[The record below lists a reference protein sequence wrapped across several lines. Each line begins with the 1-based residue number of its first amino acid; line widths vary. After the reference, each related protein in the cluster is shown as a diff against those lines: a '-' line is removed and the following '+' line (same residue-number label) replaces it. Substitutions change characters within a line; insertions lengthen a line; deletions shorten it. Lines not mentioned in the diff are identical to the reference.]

1 MEMNFMKRVRKY
13 SGRTLRLKII
23 LFTFISFFLLLINTG
38 IGEISGKEYF
48 RQGKKDLEA
57 SQYSEAIRN
66 LSVAQK
72 EFTLLEDYTLYYLA
86 KAYRGLGEHE
96 KSLETLR
103 SLLDK
108 YPATPLKRKVRL
120 AEILEARDS
129 KSCDILSLC
138 EAYIGDYQEDEE
150 TLFLYA
156 KMLRETGDTAKAAA
170 VFKKLYVGAGEFSH
184 AALKEVNAADISVK
198 DVIERAANLFKRNDF
213 AEAEQEL
220 RLALE
225 KENGESRSEILKNL
239 GYSLFRQKKYRE
251 AADVF
256 GRIDDLYDRAR
267 SLYRAGD
274 QKGFDATLATLIS
287 RNDKRAGYLLSA
299 VAADKRREKDFEGAL
314 KVYDEVFRNYPSDA
328 EDALWGIGWTQYIS
342 GDYAK
347 SAVVFSQLYEKYGE
361 LKYLYW
367 QAKSLEA
374 DGKNAADLYS
384 KLLLA
389 DNSFYAVMSYAM
401 NKKSLTRQASL
412 KSLLPD
418 ISFDKPKNSERIE
431 TMISLDMVKEAILE
445 LSNASRKI
453 DTPSELLYI
462 ISKFQELGEFRRSIG
477 LATRIPYSEK
487 MHTFWYPLAYWD
499 NVEPI
504 AKKYNIDPLVAL
516 SVMREESRFDPNA
529 KSGAGAYGLMQL
541 MPQTAYRLDRSLK
554 LGIHSPSQLTVA
566 RNNIHL
572 GSFYLR
578 SLFNEF
584 HSLPHV
590 LAAYNA
596 GELAVRMW
604 QEQGNYRSVDEF
616 IEDIPYA
623 ETRNYVKKVLTSYF
637 QYKKLSSVDTG
648 GDVAVSILGEL

>member
-1 MEMNFMKRVRKY
+1 MIPFNKNSSQSFRIK
-13 SGRTLRLKII
+13 TAF
-23 LFTFISFFLLLINTG
+23 FTFISFFLLLINTG

-48 RQGKKDLEA
+48 RQGRKDLEA
-57 SQYSEAIRN
+57 SRYSEAIRN
-66 LSVAQK
+66 LSVAQR

-86 KAYRGLGEHE
+86 EAYHGLGDHE

-103 SLLDK
+103 SLLGK
-108 YPATPLKRKVRL
+108 YPATPLRKKARM
-120 AEILEARDS
+120 AEIREAKDS
-129 KSCDILSLC
+129 KSCDVLSLY
-138 EAYIGDYQEDEE
+138 EAYIKDCQEDEE

-156 KMLRETGDTAKAAA
+156 KMLRETGNTAKAAS
-170 VFKKLYVGAGEFSH
+170 VFKKLYIGAGEFSH
-184 AALKEVNAADISVK
+184 AALQELNAADISVK

-213 AEAEQEL
+213 AEVEREL

-225 KENGESRSEILKNL
+225 KENGEARSEILKNL
-239 GYSLFRQKKYRE
+239 GHSLFRQKKYRE
-251 AADVF
+251 AAEVF
-256 GRIDDLYDRAR
+256 GRINDLYYRAR

-274 QKGFDATLATLIS
+274 PKGFDTALATLIS
-287 RNDKRAGYLLSA
+287 RNDKRAGYLLTT
-299 VAADKRREKDFEGAL
+299 VAADKRREKNFEGAL
-314 KVYDEVFRNYPSDA
+314 TIYNDVLRNYPSDA

-347 SAVVFSQLYEKYGE
+347 SAITFSQLYEKYGE

-374 DGKNAADLYS
+374 DGKNAAELYN

-401 NKKSLTRQASL
+401 NKKPLTKQASL
-412 KSLLPD
+412 KPQLPD
-418 ISFDKPKNSERIE
+418 ISPEKPKSSERIE
-431 TMISLDMVKEAILE
+431 AMISLDMVKEAVLE
-445 LSNASRKI
+445 LSIAARKI
-453 DTPSELLYI
+453 DAPSELFYI

-516 SVMREESRFDPNA
+516 SVIREESRFDANA
-529 KSGAGAYGLMQL
+529 RSGAGAYGLMQL

-554 LGIHSPSQLTVA
+554 LGINRPSQLTVA

-572 GSFYLR
+572 GSFYLK
-578 SLFNEF
+578 SLFDEF

-596 GELAVRMW
+596 GELAVRTW
-604 QEQGNYRSVDEF
+604 QERGNYRSVDEF

-637 QYKKLSSVDTG
+637 HYKKLSSVDTE
-648 GDVAVSILGEL
+648 GDVLVSILGEL